1 MTEFIRN
8 NLITY
13 LIVMLGIA
21 FIFPLGA
28 LELGREYYVIAF
40 GAKILVFLL
49 YGVSILP
56 AVVLAKLTY
65 MLFISDVSADPTMAV
80 HLSLIS
86 AAMPAIAMY
95 AMNFTGVSNIRDLKN
110 LDFRHI
116 VFFIGLT
123 SILSSLTKF
132 IYMSNFMALDHQAAQ
147 FLLQYIS
154 GHLIGGT
161 LIVYLVVKFSPQILS
176 FISRILRVK

>member
-8 NLITY
+8 NFITY
-13 LIVMLGIA
+13 LIVMLGTA

-28 LELGREYYVIAF
+28 LELGREYYVMAF

-49 YGVSILP
+49 YGISILP
-56 AVVLAKLTY
+56 GVILAKLTY
-65 MLFISDVSADPTMAV
+65 MLYISDVGADPTMAV

-95 AMNFTGVSNIRDLKN
+95 AMNFTGVSNLRDLAH

-116 VFFIGLT
+116 IFFIGLA

-132 IYMSNFMALDHQAAQ
+132 IYMSNFMALDHEAVQ
-147 FLLQYIS
+147 FLMQYIT

-161 LIVYLVVKFSPQILS
+161 LIVYLVVRFSPQILG
-176 FISRILRVK
+176 FISRIESVK

>member
-1 MTEFIRN
+1 MTEFIRKN
-8 NLITY
+8 FITY
-13 LIVMLGIA
+13 LIVMLGTA

-28 LELGREYYVIAF
+28 LELGREYYVMAF

-56 AVVLAKLTY
+56 GVILAKLTY
-65 MLFISDVSADPTMAV
+65 MLYISDVGADPTMAV

-95 AMNFTGVSNIRDLKN
+95 AMNFTGVSNLRDLAH

-116 VFFIGLT
+116 IFFIGLA

-132 IYMSNFMALDHQAAQ
+132 IYMSNFMALDHEAVQ
-147 FLLQYIS
+147 FLMQYIT

-161 LIVYLVVKFSPQILS
+161 LIVYLVVRFSPQILG
-176 FISRILRVK
+176 FISRIESVK

>member
-1 MTEFIRN
+1 MTGFIRN

-86 AAMPAIAMY
+86 ATMPAIAMY

-132 IYMSNFMALDHQAAQ
+132 IYMSNFMVLDHQAAQ

-161 LIVYLVVKFSPQILS
+161 LIVYLVVRFSPQILG
-176 FISRILRVK
+176 FISRVLSVK